1 MEKDWVNFLKN
12 KRDEILEDG
21 KKIFIVNTGRMNH
34 GKSSL
39 FNSLLNKPVFAV
51 DDIRTTMTRQD
62 ADFSQDVVMVDTPG
76 LDADSSDDKV
86 AFDAYRRAN
95 LIVFVHTVKTGAVER
110 DDIDSLNRMAKEA
123 VSPEYFWRHFV
134 LVFSNIDEYDA
145 DDAEDSKK
153 MRIIEEESLR
163 NIKSGCG
170 EHDFPI
176 FRVSNTYFHDG
187 NEANSEQLIAMS
199 GIRELKEYIL
209 AHLDAWRQE
218 QTQLMEQRFSQ
229 AKREIMEAI
238 QGERKTVADTMAAKA
253 GRFLDW
259 EKSVKEKLDKFQ
271 AEIEDTHN
279 AWCEAKAEQNRWEP
293 LYRLDSDAKSIFKS
307 ANVTRIN
314 SVIMPQL
321 HIPFTSENGFS
332 SRDSAK
338 SRLDKLRE
346 RYVEECNWYLGPRR
360 SPNICGILGKAYSE
374 QIFECL
380 SGIKTKLENAIRQ
393 AGKTDILNAGIS
405 IRTKIYM
412 GGDDASFDFNLDGK
426 PLYQDGH
433 WWAVR
438 YEEHF
443 DRFITR
449 FRGKVHRSSI
459 DDCGIS
465 SYTSY
470 ERGWFGGE
478 KKVRKYSFSLNY
490 GDGQGTLAEVAD
502 RACEFLYEAANLDEL
517 HRQIMDGLERSFQ
530 QEVIQK
536 LANRTGTDVSV
547 SSAYDSKRRQAERL
561 QNELQSNFREC
572 LDGLCA
578 LENVS
583 DLPTVQDAQ
592 KRPSYYC
599 ENMGDLVSGVKD
611 DIQERT
617 LVEFADDREE
627 IVRNDKVA
635 AEIETMQ
642 LDG

>member
-21 KKIFIVNTGRMNH
+21 KKIFIVNAGRMNH

-110 DDIDSLNRMAKEA
+110 DDIDSLNRMAKDA

-176 FRVSNTYFHDG
+176 FRVSNAYFQDG

-199 GIRELKEYIL
+199 GIQELKEYIL

-218 QTQLMEQRFSQ
+218 QTQRMEQRFSQ

-238 QGERKTVADTMAAKA
+238 QGERKIVADTMAAKA

-259 EKSVKEKLDKFQ
+259 EKSVKEKLDKFR

-307 ANVTRIN
+307 ANLTRIN
-314 SVIMPQL
+314 SVYMPL
-321 HIPFTSENGFS
+321 IDPPSFSEDGFS

-346 RYVEECNWYLGPRR
+346 SYAEKYNWYFAPRR
-360 SPNICGILGKAYSE
+360 DSSICETLGKAYSK
-374 QIFECL
+374 QIFECF

-405 IRTKIYM
+405 IRTEVYM
-412 GGDDASFDFNLDGK
+412 GGDDALFTFNLDGK
-426 PLYQDGH
+426 SICCGKDS
-433 WWAVR
+433 WAVT

-449 FRGKVHRSSI
+449 FRGKVHRSGIDDWSI
-459 DDCGIS
+459 D
-465 SYTSY
+465 SYNVY

-478 KKVRKYSFSLNY
+478 EKVRKYSFTLGY
-490 GDGQGTLAEVAD
+490 GQTAFNEATE

-536 LANRTGTDVSV
+536 LANRAGMDVSV

-611 DIQERT
+611 DIDERT

-627 IVRNDKVA
+627 IVRIDKVV

>member
-21 KKIFIVNTGRMNH
+21 KKIFIVNAGRMNH

-39 FNSLLNKPVFAV
+39 FNSLLNKPIFAV

-176 FRVSNTYFHDG
+176 FRVSNTYFQDG

-307 ANVTRIN
+307 ANLTRIN
-314 SVIMPQL
+314 SVYMPL
-321 HIPFTSENGFS
+321 IDPPSFNEDGFS

-346 RYVEECNWYLGPRR
+346 SYAEKYNWYFAPRR
-360 SPNICGILGKAYSE
+360 GSSICEILGKAYSE
-374 QIFECL
+374 QIFECF

-405 IRTKIYM
+405 IGTEVYM
-412 GGDDASFDFNLDGK
+412 GGDEVSFYFDLDGK
-426 PLYQDGH
+426 SLCYGKDWREG
-433 WWAVR
+433 A

-449 FRGKVHRSSI
+449 FRGKVHRSGIDWSI
-459 DDCGIS
+459 D
-465 SYTSY
+465 SYNVY
-470 ERGWFGGE
+470 ESGWFGGE
-478 KKVRKYSFSLNY
+478 KKVRKYSFSLY
-490 GDGQGTLAEVAD
+490 DGQTAFNEAVD
-502 RACEFLYEAANLDEL
+502 SACEFLYEAANLDEL

-561 QNELQSNFREC
+561 QSELQSNFREC

-611 DIQERT
+611 DIDERT
-617 LVEFADDREE
+617 LVEFADEREE
-627 IVRNDKVA
+627 IIRNDKVA

>member
-12 KRDEILEDG
+12 KRDEILENG
-21 KKIFIVNTGRMNH
+21 KKIFIVNAGRMNH

-176 FRVSNTYFHDG
+176 FRVSNAYFQDG

-259 EKSVKEKLDKFQ
+259 EKSVKEKLDKFR

-307 ANVTRIN
+307 ANLTRIN
-314 SVIMPQL
+314 SVYMPL
-321 HIPFTSENGFS
+321 IDPPSFSEDGFS

-346 RYVEECNWYLGPRR
+346 SYAEKYNWYFAPRR
-360 SPNICGILGKAYSE
+360 DSSICETLGKAYSK
-374 QIFECL
+374 QIFECF

-405 IRTKIYM
+405 IRTEVYM
-412 GGDDASFDFNLDGK
+412 GGDDALFTFNLDGK
-426 PLYQDGH
+426 SICRGKDS
-433 WWAVR
+433 WAVI

-449 FRGKVHRSSI
+449 FRGKVHRSGIDDWSI
-459 DDCGIS
+459 D
-465 SYTSY
+465 SYNVY

-478 KKVRKYSFSLNY
+478 EKVRKYSFTLGY
-490 GDGQGTLAEVAD
+490 GQTAFNEATE

-536 LANRTGTDVSV
+536 LANRAGMDVSV

-599 ENMGDLVSGVKD
+599 ENMDNLVSGVKD
-611 DIQERT
+611 DIDERT

-627 IVRNDKVA
+627 IIRIDKVA
-635 AEIETMQ
+635 AEIEAMQ

>member
-21 KKIFIVNTGRMNH
+21 KKIFIVNAGRMNH

-176 FRVSNTYFHDG
+176 FRVSNAYFQDG

-259 EKSVKEKLDKFQ
+259 EKSVKEKLDKFR

-307 ANVTRIN
+307 ANLTRIN
-314 SVIMPQL
+314 SVYMPL
-321 HIPFTSENGFS
+321 IDPPSFSEDGFS

-346 RYVEECNWYLGPRR
+346 SYAEKYNWYFAPRR
-360 SPNICGILGKAYSE
+360 DSSICETLGKAYSK
-374 QIFECL
+374 QIFECF

-405 IRTKIYM
+405 IRTEVYM
-412 GGDDASFDFNLDGK
+412 GGDDALFTFNLDGK
-426 PLYQDGH
+426 SICCGKDS
-433 WWAVR
+433 WAVT

-449 FRGKVHRSSI
+449 FRGKVHRSGIDDWSI
-459 DDCGIS
+459 D
-465 SYTSY
+465 SYNVY

-478 KKVRKYSFSLNY
+478 EKVRKYSFTLGY
-490 GDGQGTLAEVAD
+490 GQTAFNEATE

-536 LANRTGTDVSV
+536 LANRAGMDVSV

-611 DIQERT
+611 DIDERT

-627 IVRNDKVA
+627 IVRIDKVV

>member
-12 KRDEILEDG
+12 KRDEILENG
-21 KKIFIVNTGRMNH
+21 KKIFIVNAGRMNH

-176 FRVSNTYFHDG
+176 FRVSNAYFQDG

-259 EKSVKEKLDKFQ
+259 EKSVKEKLDKFR

-307 ANVTRIN
+307 ANLTRIN
-314 SVIMPQL
+314 SVYMPL
-321 HIPFTSENGFS
+321 IDPPSFSEDGFS

-346 RYVEECNWYLGPRR
+346 SYAEKYNWYFAPRR
-360 SPNICGILGKAYSE
+360 DSSICETLGKAYSK
-374 QIFECL
+374 QIFECF

-405 IRTKIYM
+405 IRTEVYM
-412 GGDDASFDFNLDGK
+412 GGDDALFTFNLDGK
-426 PLYQDGH
+426 SICRGKDS
-433 WWAVR
+433 WAVI

-449 FRGKVHRSSI
+449 FRGKVHRSGIDDWSI
-459 DDCGIS
+459 D
-465 SYTSY
+465 SYNVY

-478 KKVRKYSFSLNY
+478 EKVRKYSFTLGY
-490 GDGQGTLAEVAD
+490 GQTAFNEATE

-536 LANRTGTDVSV
+536 LANRAGMDVSV

-611 DIQERT
+611 DIDERT

-627 IVRNDKVA
+627 IVRIDKVV

>member
-21 KKIFIVNTGRMNH
+21 KKIFIVNAGRMNH

-176 FRVSNTYFHDG
+176 FRVSNAYFQDG

-199 GIRELKEYIL
+199 GIQELKEYIL

-218 QTQLMEQRFSQ
+218 QTQRMEQRFSQ

-259 EKSVKEKLDKFQ
+259 EKSVKEKLDKFR

-307 ANVTRIN
+307 ANLTRIN
-314 SVIMPQL
+314 SVYMPL
-321 HIPFTSENGFS
+321 IDPPSFSEDGFS

-346 RYVEECNWYLGPRR
+346 SYAEKYNWYFAPRR
-360 SPNICGILGKAYSE
+360 DSSICETLGKAYSK
-374 QIFECL
+374 QIFECF

-405 IRTKIYM
+405 IRTEVYM
-412 GGDDASFDFNLDGK
+412 GGDDALFTFNLDGK
-426 PLYQDGH
+426 SICCGKDS
-433 WWAVR
+433 WAVT

-449 FRGKVHRSSI
+449 FRGKVHRSGIDDWSI
-459 DDCGIS
+459 D
-465 SYTSY
+465 SYNVY

-478 KKVRKYSFSLNY
+478 EKVRKYSFTLGY
-490 GDGQGTLAEVAD
+490 GQTAFNEATE

-536 LANRTGTDVSV
+536 LANRAGMDVSV

-611 DIQERT
+611 DIDERT

-627 IVRNDKVA
+627 IVRIDKVV

>member
-21 KKIFIVNTGRMNH
+21 KKIFIVNAGRMNH

-39 FNSLLNKPVFAV
+39 FNSLLNKPIFAV

-176 FRVSNTYFHDG
+176 FRVSNAYFQDG

-199 GIRELKEYIL
+199 GIQELKEYIL

-218 QTQLMEQRFSQ
+218 QTQRMEQRFSQ

-259 EKSVKEKLDKFQ
+259 EKSVKEKLDKFR

-307 ANVTRIN
+307 ANLTRIN
-314 SVIMPQL
+314 SVYMPL
-321 HIPFTSENGFS
+321 IDPPSFSEDGFS

-346 RYVEECNWYLGPRR
+346 SYAEKYNWYFAPRR
-360 SPNICGILGKAYSE
+360 DSSICETLGKAYSK
-374 QIFECL
+374 QIFECF

-405 IRTKIYM
+405 IRTEVYM
-412 GGDDASFDFNLDGK
+412 GGDDALFTFNLDGK
-426 PLYQDGH
+426 SICCGKDS
-433 WWAVR
+433 WAVT

-449 FRGKVHRSSI
+449 FRGKVHRSGIDDWSI
-459 DDCGIS
+459 D
-465 SYTSY
+465 SYNVY

-478 KKVRKYSFSLNY
+478 EKVRKYSFTLGY
-490 GDGQGTLAEVAD
+490 GQTAFNEATE

-536 LANRTGTDVSV
+536 LANRAGMDVSV

-611 DIQERT
+611 DIDERT

-627 IVRNDKVA
+627 IVRIDKVV

>member
-21 KKIFIVNTGRMNH
+21 KKIFIVNAGRMNH

-176 FRVSNTYFHDG
+176 FRVSNAYFQDG

-218 QTQLMEQRFSQ
+218 QTQRMEQRFSQ

-259 EKSVKEKLDKFQ
+259 EKSVKEKLDKFR

-307 ANVTRIN
+307 ANLTRIN
-314 SVIMPQL
+314 SVYMPL
-321 HIPFTSENGFS
+321 IDPPSFSEDGFS

-346 RYVEECNWYLGPRR
+346 SYAEKYNWYFAPRR
-360 SPNICGILGKAYSE
+360 DSSICETLGKAYSK
-374 QIFECL
+374 QIFECF

-405 IRTKIYM
+405 IRTEVYM
-412 GGDDASFDFNLDGK
+412 GGDDALFTFNLDGK
-426 PLYQDGH
+426 SICCGKDS
-433 WWAVR
+433 WAVT

-449 FRGKVHRSSI
+449 FRGKVHRSGIDDWSI
-459 DDCGIS
+459 D
-465 SYTSY
+465 SYNVY

-478 KKVRKYSFSLNY
+478 EKVRKYSFTLGY
-490 GDGQGTLAEVAD
+490 GQTAFNEATE

-536 LANRTGTDVSV
+536 LANRAGMDVSV

-611 DIQERT
+611 DIDERT

-627 IVRNDKVA
+627 IVRIDKVV

>member
-21 KKIFIVNTGRMNH
+21 KKIFIVNAGRMNH

-39 FNSLLNKPVFAV
+39 FNSLLNKPIFAI

-110 DDIDSLNRMAKEA
+110 DDIDSLNRMAKDA

-145 DDAEDSKK
+145 DDAEDNKK

-259 EKSVKEKLDKFQ
+259 EKSVKEKLDKFR

-307 ANVTRIN
+307 ANLTRIN
-314 SVIMPQL
+314 SVYMPL
-321 HIPFTSENGFS
+321 IDPPSFSEDGFS

-346 RYVEECNWYLGPRR
+346 SYAEKYNWYFAPRR
-360 SPNICGILGKAYSE
+360 DSSICETLGKAYSK
-374 QIFECL
+374 QIFECF

-405 IRTKIYM
+405 IRTEVYM
-412 GGDDASFDFNLDGK
+412 GGDDALFTFNLDGK
-426 PLYQDGH
+426 SICCGKDS
-433 WWAVR
+433 WAVT

-449 FRGKVHRSSI
+449 FRGKVHRSGIDDWSI
-459 DDCGIS
+459 D
-465 SYTSY
+465 SYNVY

-478 KKVRKYSFSLNY
+478 EKVRKYSFTLGY
-490 GDGQGTLAEVAD
+490 GQTAFNEATE

-536 LANRTGTDVSV
+536 LANRAGMDVSV

-583 DLPTVQDAQ
+583 DLPIIQDAQ

-599 ENMGDLVSGVKD
+599 ENMENLVSGVKG
-611 DIQERT
+611 DIEERAMAE
-617 LVEFADDREE
+617 LADDREE
-627 IVRNDKVA
+627 IARIDKVA

>member
-1 MEKDWVNFLKN
+1 
-12 KRDEILEDG
+12 
-21 KKIFIVNTGRMNH
+21 
-34 GKSSL
+34 
-39 FNSLLNKPVFAV
+39 
-51 DDIRTTMTRQD
+51 
-62 ADFSQDVVMVDTPG
+62 
-76 LDADSSDDKV
+76 
-86 AFDAYRRAN
+86 
-95 LIVFVHTVKTGAVER
+95 
-110 DDIDSLNRMAKEA
+110 
-123 VSPEYFWRHFV
+123 
-134 LVFSNIDEYDA
+134 
-145 DDAEDSKK
+145 

-229 AKREIMEAI
+229 AKREIMEAV

-279 AWCEAKAEQNRWEP
+279 DWCEAKAEQNRWEP

-307 ANVTRIN
+307 ANLTRIN
-314 SVIMPQL
+314 SVYMPL
-321 HIPFTSENGFS
+321 IDPPSFNEDGFS

-346 RYVEECNWYLGPRR
+346 NYAEKYNWYFAPRR
-360 SPNICGILGKAYSE
+360 DSSICETLGKAYSK
-374 QIFECL
+374 QIFECF

-393 AGKTDILNAGIS
+393 AGKTDILNDGIS
-405 IRTKIYM
+405 IGTEVYM
-412 GGDDASFDFNLDGK
+412 RGDVEWFGFALDGK
-426 PLYQDGH
+426 SLWEGKDG
-433 WWAVR
+433 WAAR

-449 FRGKVHRSSI
+449 FRGKVHRSGIDDWSI
-459 DDCGIS
+459 D
-465 SYTSY
+465 SYNVY

-478 KKVRKYSFSLNY
+478 EKVRKYSFTLGY
-490 GDGQGTLAEVAD
+490 GQTAFNEATE

-536 LANRTGTDVSV
+536 LANRAGMDVSV

-561 QNELQSNFREC
+561 QNELQSNFRDC

-578 LENVS
+578 FENVS
-583 DLPTVQDAQ
+583 DLPTIQDAQ

-611 DIQERT
+611 DIDERT
-617 LVEFADDREE
+617 LVEFADDREAF
-627 IVRNDKVA
+627 VRNDKVA

>member
-12 KRDEILEDG
+12 KRDEILENG
-21 KKIFIVNTGRMNH
+21 KKIFIVNAGRMNH

-176 FRVSNTYFHDG
+176 FRVSNAYFQDG

-259 EKSVKEKLDKFQ
+259 EKSVKEKLDKFR

-307 ANVTRIN
+307 ANLTRIN
-314 SVIMPQL
+314 SVYMPL
-321 HIPFTSENGFS
+321 IDPPSFSEDGFS

-346 RYVEECNWYLGPRR
+346 SYAEKCNWYFAPRR
-360 SPNICGILGKAYSE
+360 DSSICETLGKAYSK
-374 QIFECL
+374 QIFECF

-405 IRTKIYM
+405 IRTEVYM
-412 GGDDASFDFNLDGK
+412 GGDDALFTFNLDGK
-426 PLYQDGH
+426 SICRGKDS
-433 WWAVR
+433 WAVI

-449 FRGKVHRSSI
+449 FRGKVHRSGIDDWSI
-459 DDCGIS
+459 D
-465 SYTSY
+465 SYNVY

-478 KKVRKYSFSLNY
+478 EKVRKYSFTLGY
-490 GDGQGTLAEVAD
+490 GQTGFNEATE

-536 LANRTGTDVSV
+536 LANRAGMDVSV

-611 DIQERT
+611 DIDERT

-627 IVRNDKVA
+627 IVRIDKVV

>member
-21 KKIFIVNTGRMNH
+21 KKIFIVNAGRMNH

-39 FNSLLNKPVFAV
+39 FNSLLNKPIFAV
-51 DDIRTTMTRQD
+51 DDIRTTMIRQD

-110 DDIDSLNRMAKEA
+110 DDIESLNRMAMEA

-163 NIKSGCG
+163 NIKNGCG

-238 QGERKTVADTMAAKA
+238 QGERKIVADTMAAKA

-314 SVIMPQL
+314 SVTMPWVHL
-321 HIPFTSENGFS
+321 SSTYEDGFS

-346 RYVEECNWYLGPRR
+346 SYAEECNWYLGPRR
-360 SPNICGILGKAYSE
+360 SPNICGILGKAYSK

-405 IRTKIYM
+405 IRTEVYM
-412 GGDDASFDFNLDGK
+412 GGDEVSFYFDLDGK
-426 PLYQDGH
+426 SLCYGKDWREG
-433 WWAVR
+433 A

-459 DDCGIS
+459 DWSVD

-470 ERGWFGGE
+470 ESGWFGGE

-490 GDGQGTLAEVAD
+490 GDGQGTLDEVAD

-611 DIQERT
+611 DIDERT
-617 LVEFADDREE
+617 LAELADEREE
-627 IVRNDKVA
+627 IIRNDKVA

>member
-21 KKIFIVNTGRMNH
+21 KKIFIVNAGRMNH

-176 FRVSNTYFHDG
+176 FRVSNAYFQDG

-199 GIRELKEYIL
+199 GIQELKEYIL

-218 QTQLMEQRFSQ
+218 QTQRMEQRFSQ

-259 EKSVKEKLDKFQ
+259 EKSVKEKLDKFR

-307 ANVTRIN
+307 ANLTRIN
-314 SVIMPQL
+314 SVYMPL
-321 HIPFTSENGFS
+321 IDPPSFSEDGFS

-346 RYVEECNWYLGPRR
+346 SYAEKYNWYFAPRR
-360 SPNICGILGKAYSE
+360 DSSICETLGKAYSK
-374 QIFECL
+374 QIFECF

-405 IRTKIYM
+405 IRTEVYM
-412 GGDDASFDFNLDGK
+412 GGDDALFTFNLDGK
-426 PLYQDGH
+426 SICCGKDS
-433 WWAVR
+433 WAVT

-449 FRGKVHRSSI
+449 FRGKVHRSGIDDWSI
-459 DDCGIS
+459 D
-465 SYTSY
+465 SYNVY

-478 KKVRKYSFSLNY
+478 EKVRKYSFTLGY
-490 GDGQGTLAEVAD
+490 GQTAFNEATE

-536 LANRTGTDVSV
+536 LANRAGMDVSV

-611 DIQERT
+611 DIDERT

-627 IVRNDKVA
+627 IIRIDKVA

>member
-21 KKIFIVNTGRMNH
+21 KKIFIVNAGRMNH

-145 DDAEDSKK
+145 DDAGDSKK

-176 FRVSNTYFHDG
+176 FRVSNAYFQDG

-218 QTQLMEQRFSQ
+218 QTQRMEQRFLQ

-259 EKSVKEKLDKFQ
+259 EKSVKEKLDKFR

-307 ANVTRIN
+307 ANLTRIN
-314 SVIMPQL
+314 SVYMPL
-321 HIPFTSENGFS
+321 IDPPSFSEDGFS

-346 RYVEECNWYLGPRR
+346 SYAEKYNWYFAPRR
-360 SPNICGILGKAYSE
+360 DSSICETLGKAYSK
-374 QIFECL
+374 QIFECF

-405 IRTKIYM
+405 IRTEVYM
-412 GGDDASFDFNLDGK
+412 GGDDALFTFNLDGK
-426 PLYQDGH
+426 SICRGKDS
-433 WWAVR
+433 WAVI

-449 FRGKVHRSSI
+449 FRGKVHRSGIDDWSI
-459 DDCGIS
+459 D
-465 SYTSY
+465 SYNVY

-478 KKVRKYSFSLNY
+478 EKVRKYSFTLGY
-490 GDGQGTLAEVAD
+490 GQTAFNEATE

-536 LANRTGTDVSV
+536 LANRAGTDVSV

-611 DIQERT
+611 DIDERT

-627 IVRNDKVA
+627 IVRIDKVV

>member
-1 MEKDWVNFLKN
+1 MEKDWVNSLKN

-21 KKIFIVNTGRMNH
+21 KKIFIVNAGRMNH

-39 FNSLLNKPVFAV
+39 FNSLLNKPIFAV

-176 FRVSNTYFHDG
+176 FRVSNAYFHDG

-218 QTQLMEQRFSQ
+218 QTQRMEQRFLQ

-259 EKSVKEKLDKFQ
+259 EKSVKEKLDKFR

-307 ANVTRIN
+307 ANLTRIN
-314 SVIMPQL
+314 SVYMPL
-321 HIPFTSENGFS
+321 IDPPSFSEDGFS

-346 RYVEECNWYLGPRR
+346 SYAEKYNWYFAPRR
-360 SPNICGILGKAYSE
+360 DSSICETLGKAYSK
-374 QIFECL
+374 QIFECF

-405 IRTKIYM
+405 IRTEVYM
-412 GGDDASFDFNLDGK
+412 GGDDALFTFNLDGK
-426 PLYQDGH
+426 SICRGKDS
-433 WWAVR
+433 WAVI

-449 FRGKVHRSSI
+449 FRGKVHRSGIDDWSI
-459 DDCGIS
+459 D
-465 SYTSY
+465 SYNVY

-478 KKVRKYSFSLNY
+478 EKVRKYSFTLGY
-490 GDGQGTLAEVAD
+490 GQTAFNEATE

-536 LANRTGTDVSV
+536 LANRAGMDVSV

-599 ENMGDLVSGVKD
+599 ENMDNLVSGVKD
-611 DIQERT
+611 DIDERT

-627 IVRNDKVA
+627 IVRIDKVV

>member
-21 KKIFIVNTGRMNH
+21 KKIFIVNAGRMNH

-39 FNSLLNKPVFAV
+39 FNSLLNKPIFAV

-110 DDIDSLNRMAKEA
+110 DDIDSLNRMAKDA

-145 DDAEDSKK
+145 DDAEDNKK

-229 AKREIMEAI
+229 AKREIMEAV
-238 QGERKTVADTMAAKA
+238 QGERKTVADTMAAKE
-253 GRFLDW
+253 RRLIDW
-259 EKSVKEKLDKFQ
+259 KKSVKEKLDKFQ

-314 SVIMPQL
+314 SVYMPL
-321 HIPFTSENGFS
+321 IDPPSFNEDGFS

-346 RYVEECNWYLGPRR
+346 SYAEKYNWYFAPRR
-360 SPNICGILGKAYSE
+360 DSSVCETLGKAYSK
-374 QIFECL
+374 QIFECF

-405 IRTKIYM
+405 IRTEVYM
-412 GGDDASFDFNLDGK
+412 GGDDALFTFNLDGK
-426 PLYQDGH
+426 SICCGKDS
-433 WWAVR
+433 WAVT

-449 FRGKVHRSSI
+449 FRGKVHRSGIDDWSI
-459 DDCGIS
+459 D
-465 SYTSY
+465 SYNVY

-478 KKVRKYSFSLNY
+478 EKVRKYSFALGY
-490 GDGQGTLAEVAD
+490 GQTAFNEATE

-536 LANRTGTDVSV
+536 LANRAGMDVSV

-599 ENMGDLVSGVKD
+599 ENMDNLVSGVKD
-611 DIQERT
+611 DIDERT

-627 IVRNDKVA
+627 IIRIDKVA

>member
-21 KKIFIVNTGRMNH
+21 KKIFIVNAGRMNH

-218 QTQLMEQRFSQ
+218 QTQRMEQRFSQ
-229 AKREIMEAI
+229 AKREIMEAV
-238 QGERKTVADTMAAKA
+238 QGERKTVADTMAAKE
-253 GRFLDW
+253 RRLIDW
-259 EKSVKEKLDKFQ
+259 KKSVKEKLDKFQ

-314 SVIMPQL
+314 SVYMPL
-321 HIPFTSENGFS
+321 IDPPSFNEDGFS

-346 RYVEECNWYLGPRR
+346 SYAEKYNWYFAPRR
-360 SPNICGILGKAYSE
+360 DSSVCETLGKAYSK
-374 QIFECL
+374 QIFECF

-405 IRTKIYM
+405 IRTEVYM
-412 GGDDASFDFNLDGK
+412 GGDDALFTFNLDGK
-426 PLYQDGH
+426 SICCGKDS
-433 WWAVR
+433 WAVT

-449 FRGKVHRSSI
+449 FRGKVHRSGIDDWSI
-459 DDCGIS
+459 D
-465 SYTSY
+465 SYNVY

-478 KKVRKYSFSLNY
+478 EKVRKYSFALGY
-490 GDGQGTLAEVAD
+490 GQTAFNEATE

-536 LANRTGTDVSV
+536 LANRAGMDVSV

-583 DLPTVQDAQ
+583 DLPIIQDAQ

-599 ENMGDLVSGVKD
+599 ENMENLVSGVKG
-611 DIQERT
+611 DIEERAMAE
-617 LVEFADDREE
+617 LADDREE
-627 IVRNDKVA
+627 IARIDKVA

>member
-21 KKIFIVNTGRMNH
+21 KKIFIVNAGRMNH

-218 QTQLMEQRFSQ
+218 QTQLMEQRFLQ

-238 QGERKTVADTMAAKA
+238 QGERKIVADTMAAKA

-307 ANVTRIN
+307 ANLTRIN
-314 SVIMPQL
+314 SVYMPL
-321 HIPFTSENGFS
+321 IDPPSSYEDGFS

-346 RYVEECNWYLGPRR
+346 SYAEKYNWYFAPRR
-360 SPNICGILGKAYSE
+360 GSSICETLGKAYSK
-374 QIFECL
+374 QIFECF

-393 AGKTDILNAGIS
+393 AGKTDILNAGIF
-405 IRTKIYM
+405 IGTEVYM
-412 GGDDASFDFNLDGK
+412 GGDDALFTFNLDGK
-426 PLYQDGH
+426 SICRGKDS
-433 WWAVR
+433 WAVT

-449 FRGKVHRSSI
+449 FRGKVHRSGIDDWSI
-459 DDCGIS
+459 D
-465 SYTSY
+465 SYNVY

-478 KKVRKYSFSLNY
+478 EKVRKYSFTLGY
-490 GDGQGTLAEVAD
+490 GQTAFNEATE

-611 DIQERT
+611 DIDERT

-627 IVRNDKVA
+627 IIRIDKVA

>member
-21 KKIFIVNTGRMNH
+21 RKIFIVNAGRMNH

-39 FNSLLNKPVFAV
+39 FNSLLNKPIFAV

-62 ADFSQDVVMVDTPG
+62 ADFSKDVVMVDTPG

-176 FRVSNTYFHDG
+176 FRVSNAYFQDG

-199 GIRELKEYIL
+199 GIQELKEYIL

-218 QTQLMEQRFSQ
+218 QTQRMEQRFSQ

-259 EKSVKEKLDKFQ
+259 EKSMKEKLDKFR

-307 ANVTRIN
+307 ANLTRIN
-314 SVIMPQL
+314 SVYMPL
-321 HIPFTSENGFS
+321 IDPPSFSEDGFS

-346 RYVEECNWYLGPRR
+346 SYAEKYNWYFAPRR
-360 SPNICGILGKAYSE
+360 DSSICETLGKAYSK
-374 QIFECL
+374 QIFECF

-405 IRTKIYM
+405 IRTEVYM
-412 GGDDASFDFNLDGK
+412 GGDDALFTFNLDGK
-426 PLYQDGH
+426 SICCGKDS
-433 WWAVR
+433 WAVT

-449 FRGKVHRSSI
+449 FRGKVHRSGIDDWSI
-459 DDCGIS
+459 D
-465 SYTSY
+465 SYNVY

-478 KKVRKYSFSLNY
+478 EKVRKYSFTLGY
-490 GDGQGTLAEVAD
+490 GQTAFNEATE

-536 LANRTGTDVSV
+536 LANRAGMDVSV

-611 DIQERT
+611 DIDERT

-627 IVRNDKVA
+627 IVRIDKVV

>member
-21 KKIFIVNTGRMNH
+21 KKIFIVNAGRMNH

-39 FNSLLNKPVFAV
+39 FNSLLNKPIFAV

-176 FRVSNTYFHDG
+176 FRVSNAYFQDG

-199 GIRELKEYIL
+199 GIRELKKYIL

-307 ANVTRIN
+307 ANLTRIN
-314 SVIMPQL
+314 SVYMPL
-321 HIPFTSENGFS
+321 IDPPSSYEDGFS

-346 RYVEECNWYLGPRR
+346 SYAEKYNWYFGPRR
-360 SPNICGILGKAYSE
+360 GSGICEILGKAYSK
-374 QIFECL
+374 QIFECF

-393 AGKTDILNAGIS
+393 AGKTDILNDGIS
-405 IRTKIYM
+405 IGTEVYM
-412 GGDDASFDFNLDGK
+412 RGDVEWFGFALDGK
-426 PLYQDGH
+426 SLWEGKDG
-433 WWAVR
+433 WAAR

-449 FRGKVHRSSI
+449 FRGKVRRSGIDDWSI
-459 DDCGIS
+459 D
-465 SYTSY
+465 SYNVY
-470 ERGWFGGE
+470 ESGWFGGE
-478 KKVRKYSFSLNY
+478 EKVRKYSFTLGY
-490 GDGQGTLAEVAD
+490 GQTAFNEAAD
-502 RACEFLYEAANLDEL
+502 SACEFLYEAANLDEL

-536 LANRTGTDVSV
+536 LANRAGMDVSV

-583 DLPTVQDAQ
+583 DLPTVQDVQ

-611 DIQERT
+611 DIEERT
-617 LVEFADDREE
+617 LAELADDREE
-627 IVRNDKVA
+627 IARIDKVA
-635 AEIETMQ
+635 AEIEPMQ

>member
-1 MEKDWVNFLKN
+1 MEKNWVNFLKN

-21 KKIFIVNTGRMNH
+21 KKIFIVNAGRMNH

-39 FNSLLNKPVFAV
+39 FNSLLNKPIFAV

-176 FRVSNTYFHDG
+176 FRVSNAYFHDG

-218 QTQLMEQRFSQ
+218 QTQRMEQRFLQ

-238 QGERKTVADTMAAKA
+238 QGERKIVADTMAAKA

-307 ANVTRIN
+307 ANLTRIN
-314 SVIMPQL
+314 SVYMPPIDL
-321 HIPFTSENGFS
+321 PSSYEDGFS

-346 RYVEECNWYLGPRR
+346 SYAEKYNWYFGPRR
-360 SPNICGILGKAYSE
+360 GSSICEILGKEYSK
-374 QIFECL
+374 QIFECF

-393 AGKTDILNAGIS
+393 AGKTDILNDGIS
-405 IRTKIYM
+405 IGTEVYM
-412 GGDDASFDFNLDGK
+412 RGDVEWFGFALDGK
-426 PLYQDGH
+426 SLWEGKDG
-433 WWAVR
+433 WAAR

-459 DDCGIS
+459 DWSID
-465 SYTSY
+465 SYNDY

-478 KKVRKYSFSLNY
+478 KKVRKYSFSLYFGGEYAAFN
-490 GDGQGTLAEVAD
+490 EVAD

-561 QNELQSNFREC
+561 QSELQSNFREC

-611 DIQERT
+611 DIDERT
-617 LVEFADDREE
+617 LVEFADEREE
-627 IVRNDKVA
+627 IIRNDKVA

>member
-21 KKIFIVNTGRMNH
+21 KKIFIVNAGRMNH

-39 FNSLLNKPVFAV
+39 FNSLLNKPIFAV

-176 FRVSNTYFHDG
+176 FRVSNAYFHDG

-218 QTQLMEQRFSQ
+218 QTQRMEQRFLQ

-259 EKSVKEKLDKFQ
+259 EKSVKEKLDKFR

-307 ANVTRIN
+307 ANLTRIN
-314 SVIMPQL
+314 SVYMPL
-321 HIPFTSENGFS
+321 IDPPSFSEDGFS

-346 RYVEECNWYLGPRR
+346 SYAEKYNWYFAPRR
-360 SPNICGILGKAYSE
+360 DSSICETLGKAYSK
-374 QIFECL
+374 QIFECF

-405 IRTKIYM
+405 IRTEVYM
-412 GGDDASFDFNLDGK
+412 GGDDALFTFNLDGK
-426 PLYQDGH
+426 SICRGKDS
-433 WWAVR
+433 WAVI

-449 FRGKVHRSSI
+449 FRGKVHRSGIDDWSI
-459 DDCGIS
+459 D
-465 SYTSY
+465 SYNVY

-478 KKVRKYSFSLNY
+478 EKVRKYSFTLGY
-490 GDGQGTLAEVAD
+490 GQTAFNEATE

-536 LANRTGTDVSV
+536 LANRAGMDVSV

-599 ENMGDLVSGVKD
+599 ENMDNLVSGVKD
-611 DIQERT
+611 DIDERT

-627 IVRNDKVA
+627 IVRIDKVV

>member
-21 KKIFIVNTGRMNH
+21 KKIFIVNAGRMDH

-39 FNSLLNKPVFAV
+39 FNSLLNKPIFAV

-218 QTQLMEQRFSQ
+218 QTQRMEQRFLQ

-307 ANVTRIN
+307 ANLTRIN
-314 SVIMPQL
+314 SVYMPL
-321 HIPFTSENGFS
+321 IDPPSFSEDGFS

-346 RYVEECNWYLGPRR
+346 SYAEKYNWYFAPRR
-360 SPNICGILGKAYSE
+360 GSGICETLGKAYSK
-374 QIFECL
+374 QIFECF

-393 AGKTDILNAGIS
+393 AGKTDILNAGIF
-405 IRTKIYM
+405 IGTEVYM
-412 GGDDASFDFNLDGK
+412 GGDEALFTFNLDGK
-426 PLYQDGH
+426 SICRGKD
-433 WWAVR
+433 WWAVT

-449 FRGKVHRSSI
+449 FRGKVHRSGIDDWSI
-459 DDCGIS
+459 D
-465 SYTSY
+465 SYNVY

-478 KKVRKYSFSLNY
+478 EKVRKYSFTLGY
-490 GDGQGTLAEVAD
+490 GQTAFNEATE

-517 HRQIMDGLERSFQ
+517 HRQILDGLERSFQ

-599 ENMGDLVSGVKD
+599 ENMENLVSGVKD
-611 DIQERT
+611 DIDERT
-617 LVEFADDREE
+617 LVEFADEREE
-627 IVRNDKVA
+627 IIRNDKVA
-635 AEIETMQ
+635 AEIEPMQ

>member
-21 KKIFIVNTGRMNH
+21 KKIFIVNAGRMNH

-176 FRVSNTYFHDG
+176 FRVSNAYFQDG

-238 QGERKTVADTMAAKA
+238 QGERKIVADTMAAKA

-307 ANVTRIN
+307 ANLTRIGYVSMPRIDQP
-314 SVIMPQL
+314 SVD
-321 HIPFTSENGFS
+321 EEGFS

-346 RYVEECNWYLGPRR
+346 SYVEKYNWYFGPRR
-360 SPNICGILGKAYSE
+360 SPSICEILGKEYSE
-374 QIFECL
+374 QIFECF

-393 AGKTDILNAGIS
+393 AGKTDILNDGIS
-405 IRTKIYM
+405 IGTEVYM
-412 GGDDASFDFNLDGK
+412 RGDVEWFGFALDGK
-426 PLYQDGH
+426 SLWEGKDG
-433 WWAVR
+433 WAAR

-449 FRGKVHRSSI
+449 FRGKVHRSGIDDWSI
-459 DDCGIS
+459 D
-465 SYTSY
+465 SYNVY

-478 KKVRKYSFSLNY
+478 EKVRKYSFTLGY
-490 GDGQGTLAEVAD
+490 GQTAFNEATE

-536 LANRTGTDVSV
+536 LANRAGMDVSV

-599 ENMGDLVSGVKD
+599 ENMDNLVSGVKD
-611 DIQERT
+611 DIDERT

-627 IVRNDKVA
+627 IIRIDKVA

-642 LDG
+642 LDV

>member
-21 KKIFIVNTGRMNH
+21 KKIFIVNAGRMNH

-39 FNSLLNKPVFAV
+39 FNSLLNKPIFAV

-123 VSPEYFWRHFV
+123 VSPEYVWHHFV

-153 MRIIEEESLR
+153 MRIIEEESLQ

-176 FRVSNTYFHDG
+176 FRVSNAYFQDG

-199 GIRELKEYIL
+199 GIRELKEYIF

-238 QGERKTVADTMAAKA
+238 QGERKTVADTMAAKE

-271 AEIEDTHN
+271 AELEDTHN

-307 ANVTRIN
+307 ANVTRIGYV
-314 SVIMPQL
+314 SMPRIDQ
-321 HIPFTSENGFS
+321 PYVDEEGFS

-338 SRLDKLRE
+338 SRLNKIRE
-346 RYVEECNWYLGPRR
+346 KCAEEYNWYLGPRR
-360 SPNICGILGKAYSE
+360 SPNICGILGEAYSK
-374 QIFECL
+374 QMLECL

-405 IRTKIYM
+405 IRTKVYM
-412 GGDDASFDFNLDGK
+412 GGDEESFYFDLDGK
-426 PLYQDGH
+426 STYCGEGR
-433 WWAVR
+433 WNRA

-449 FRGKVHRSSI
+449 FSGKVHRSDFQCDI
-459 DDCGIS
+459 N
-465 SYTSY
+465 SYTDY

-478 KKVRKYSFSLNY
+478 KKVRKYRFLLYPN
-490 GDGQGTLAEVAD
+490 LATFAFMEVVES
-502 RACEFLYEAANLDEL
+502 ACEFLYEAANLDEL

-583 DLPTVQDAQ
+583 DLPTIQDAQ

-611 DIQERT
+611 DIDERT

-627 IVRNDKVA
+627 IVRIDKVV

>member
-21 KKIFIVNTGRMNH
+21 RKIFIVNAGRMNH

-110 DDIDSLNRMAKEA
+110 DDIDSLNRMAMEA

-314 SVIMPQL
+314 SVIMPQVD
-321 HIPFTSENGFS
+321 IPFTSENGFS
-332 SRDSAK
+332 SRDSAR
-338 SRLDKLRE
+338 SRLDELRE
-346 RYVEECNWYLGPRR
+346 RYVEKCNWYLGPRR

-426 PLYQDGH
+426 SISRGKDS
-433 WWAVR
+433 WAVR

-478 KKVRKYSFSLNY
+478 KKVRKYEFSLCAGSSALNEA
-490 GDGQGTLAEVAD
+490 AE

-536 LANRTGTDVSV
+536 LANRAGMDVSV

-599 ENMGDLVSGVKD
+599 ENMDNLVSGVKD
-611 DIQERT
+611 DIDERT
-617 LVEFADDREE
+617 LVEFADEREE
-627 IVRNDKVA
+627 IIRIDKVA

>member
-21 KKIFIVNTGRMNH
+21 KKIFIVNAGRMNH
-34 GKSSL
+34 GKCSL
-39 FNSLLNKPVFAV
+39 FNSLLNKPIFAV

-218 QTQLMEQRFSQ
+218 QTQRMEQRFSQ
-229 AKREIMEAI
+229 AKREIMEAV
-238 QGERKTVADTMAAKA
+238 QGERKTVADTMAAKE
-253 GRFLDW
+253 RRLIDW
-259 EKSVKEKLDKFQ
+259 KKSVKEKLDKFQ

-307 ANVTRIN
+307 ANLTRIN
-314 SVIMPQL
+314 SVYK
-321 HIPFTSENGFS
+321 PFIAPPSSYEDGFS

-346 RYVEECNWYLGPRR
+346 SYVEKYNWYFGPRR
-360 SPNICGILGKAYSE
+360 SPSICEILGKEYSE
-374 QIFECL
+374 QIFECF

-393 AGKTDILNAGIS
+393 AGKTDILNDGIS
-405 IRTKIYM
+405 IGTEVYM
-412 GGDDASFDFNLDGK
+412 RGDVEWFGFALDGK
-426 PLYQDGH
+426 SLWEGKDG
-433 WWAVR
+433 WAAR

-449 FRGKVHRSSI
+449 FRGKVHRSGIDWSI
-459 DDCGIS
+459 D
-465 SYTSY
+465 SYNVY
-470 ERGWFGGE
+470 ESGWFGGE
-478 KKVRKYSFSLNY
+478 KKVRKYSFSLY
-490 GDGQGTLAEVAD
+490 DGQTAFNEAVD
-502 RACEFLYEAANLDEL
+502 SACEFLYEAANLDEL

-536 LANRTGTDVSV
+536 LANRAGMDVSV

-583 DLPTVQDAQ
+583 DFPTVQDAQ

-599 ENMGDLVSGVKD
+599 ENMDNLVSGVKD
-611 DIQERT
+611 DIDERT

-627 IVRNDKVA
+627 IVRIDKVV

>member
-21 KKIFIVNTGRMNH
+21 KKIFIVNAGRMNH

-39 FNSLLNKPVFAV
+39 FNSLLNKPIFAV

-110 DDIDSLNRMAKEA
+110 DDIESLNRMVKDA

-238 QGERKTVADTMAAKA
+238 QGERKTVADTLAAKER
-253 GRFLDW
+253 RFLDW

-307 ANVTRIN
+307 ANITRIN
-314 SVIMPQL
+314 SVTMPWVHL
-321 HIPFTSENGFS
+321 SSTYEDGFS

-346 RYVEECNWYLGPRR
+346 SYAEKYNWYFAPRR
-360 SPNICGILGKAYSE
+360 DSSICETLGKAYSK
-374 QIFECL
+374 QIFECF

-393 AGKTDILNAGIS
+393 AGKTDILNDGIS
-405 IRTKIYM
+405 IGTEVYM
-412 GGDDASFDFNLDGK
+412 RGDVEWFGFALDGK
-426 PLYQDGH
+426 SLWEGKDG
-433 WWAVR
+433 WAAR

-449 FRGKVHRSSI
+449 FRGKVHRSGIDDWSI
-459 DDCGIS
+459 D
-465 SYTSY
+465 SYNVY

-478 KKVRKYSFSLNY
+478 EKVRKYSFTLGY
-490 GDGQGTLAEVAD
+490 GQTAFNEATE

-536 LANRTGTDVSV
+536 LANRAGMDVSV

-561 QNELQSNFREC
+561 QNELQSNFRDC

-578 LENVS
+578 FENVS
-583 DLPTVQDAQ
+583 DLPTIQDAQ

-611 DIQERT
+611 DIDERT
-617 LVEFADDREE
+617 LVEFADDREAF
-627 IVRNDKVA
+627 VRNDKVA

>member
-1 MEKDWVNFLKN
+1 MERDWVNFLKN

-21 KKIFIVNTGRMNH
+21 KKIFIVNAGRMNH

-110 DDIDSLNRMAKEA
+110 DDIDSLNRMAKDA

-176 FRVSNTYFHDG
+176 FRVSNAYFQDG

-199 GIRELKEYIL
+199 GIQELKEYIL

-238 QGERKTVADTMAAKA
+238 QGERKIVADTMAAKA

-259 EKSVKEKLDKFQ
+259 EKSVKEKLDKFR

-307 ANVTRIN
+307 ANLTRIN
-314 SVIMPQL
+314 SVYMPL
-321 HIPFTSENGFS
+321 IDPPSFSEDGFS

-346 RYVEECNWYLGPRR
+346 SYAEKYNWYFAPRR
-360 SPNICGILGKAYSE
+360 DSSICETLGKAYSK
-374 QIFECL
+374 QIFECF

-405 IRTKIYM
+405 IRTEVYM
-412 GGDDASFDFNLDGK
+412 GGDDALFTFNLDGK
-426 PLYQDGH
+426 SICCGKDS
-433 WWAVR
+433 WAVT

-449 FRGKVHRSSI
+449 FRGKVHRSGIDWSI
-459 DDCGIS
+459 D
-465 SYTSY
+465 SYNVY
-470 ERGWFGGE
+470 ESGWFGGE
-478 KKVRKYSFSLNY
+478 KKVRKYSFTLGY
-490 GDGQGTLAEVAD
+490 GQTAFNEATE

-536 LANRTGTDVSV
+536 LANRAGMDVSV

-599 ENMGDLVSGVKD
+599 ENMDNLVSGVKD
-611 DIQERT
+611 DIDERT

-627 IVRNDKVA
+627 IIRIDKVA
-635 AEIETMQ
+635 AEIEAMQ

>member
-21 KKIFIVNTGRMNH
+21 KKIFIVNAGRMNH

-163 NIKSGCG
+163 NIKNGCG

-229 AKREIMEAI
+229 AKREIMEAV

-279 AWCEAKAEQNRWEP
+279 DWCEAKAEQNRWEP

-307 ANVTRIN
+307 ANLTRIN
-314 SVIMPQL
+314 SVYMPL
-321 HIPFTSENGFS
+321 IDPPSFNEDGFS

-346 RYVEECNWYLGPRR
+346 SYAEKYNWYFAPRR
-360 SPNICGILGKAYSE
+360 DSSICETLGKAYSK
-374 QIFECL
+374 QIFECF

-393 AGKTDILNAGIS
+393 AGKTDILNDGIS
-405 IRTKIYM
+405 IGTEVYM
-412 GGDDASFDFNLDGK
+412 RGDVEWFGFALDGK
-426 PLYQDGH
+426 SLWEGKDG
-433 WWAVR
+433 WAAR

-449 FRGKVHRSSI
+449 FRGKVHRSGIDDWSI
-459 DDCGIS
+459 D
-465 SYTSY
+465 SYNVY

-478 KKVRKYSFSLNY
+478 EKVRKYSFTLGY
-490 GDGQGTLAEVAD
+490 GQTAFNEATE

-536 LANRTGTDVSV
+536 LANRAGMDVSV

-561 QNELQSNFREC
+561 QNELQSNFRDC

-578 LENVS
+578 FENVS
-583 DLPTVQDAQ
+583 DLPTIQDAQ

-611 DIQERT
+611 DIDERT
-617 LVEFADDREE
+617 LVEFADDREAF
-627 IVRNDKVA
+627 VRNDKVA

>member
-1 MEKDWVNFLKN
+1 MEKNWVNFLKN

-21 KKIFIVNTGRMNH
+21 KKIFIVNAGRMNH

-39 FNSLLNKPVFAV
+39 FNSLLNKPIFAV

-110 DDIDSLNRMAKEA
+110 DDIDSLNRMAKDA

-153 MRIIEEESLR
+153 MRIIEEESLQ

-176 FRVSNTYFHDG
+176 FRVSNAYFQDG

-238 QGERKTVADTMAAKA
+238 QGERKTVADTLAAKA
-253 GRFLDW
+253 GHFLDW

-307 ANVTRIN
+307 ANLTRIN
-314 SVIMPQL
+314 SVYMPL
-321 HIPFTSENGFS
+321 IDPPSFSEDGFS

-346 RYVEECNWYLGPRR
+346 SYAEKYNWYFAPRR
-360 SPNICGILGKAYSE
+360 GSSICETLGKAYSK
-374 QIFECL
+374 QIFECF

-393 AGKTDILNAGIS
+393 AGKTDILNAGIF
-405 IRTKIYM
+405 IGTEVYM
-412 GGDDASFDFNLDGK
+412 GGDDALFTFNLDGK
-426 PLYQDGH
+426 SICRGKDS
-433 WWAVR
+433 WAVT

-449 FRGKVHRSSI
+449 FRGKVHRSGIDDWSI
-459 DDCGIS
+459 D
-465 SYTSY
+465 SYNVY

-478 KKVRKYSFSLNY
+478 EKVRKYSFTLGY
-490 GDGQGTLAEVAD
+490 GQTAFNEATE

-583 DLPTVQDAQ
+583 DLPTIQDAQ

-611 DIQERT
+611 DIDERT
-617 LVEFADDREE
+617 LAELADEREE